1 MDKKVIVTD
10 RAYISKNPLSQA
22 LKVKPGEFLFCS
34 GQLPINPETG
44 TVVEGGTAAQTKQV
58 LDNLKAVLEAGGSS
72 LEQVVKTTVFLT
84 DIRDAPE
91 MNKVYHTYF
100 AQDPPT
106 RSCVEVAALARPE
119 ARIEI
124 ECMAVIPATG

>member
-1 MDKKVIVTD
+1 MDKKVILTD

-44 TVVEGGTAAQTKQV
+44 AVVEGGIAAQTKQV
-58 LDNLKAVLEAGGSS
+58 LDNLKGVLEAGGSW
-72 LEQVVKTTVFLT
+72 LDQVVKTTIFLT
-84 DIRDAPE
+84 DIRDGPE
-91 MNKVYHTYF
+91 MNKVYRTYF
-100 AQDPPT
+100 PKDPPT
-106 RSCVEVAALARPE
+106 RSCVEVAALGRPE

-124 ECMAVIPATG
+124 ECMAVIPGAD